1 MMKSQQDKMALIFL
15 IADVFG
21 CVYMDVVA
29 FCSSKSAGVFGF
41 SLGCTVKKLLAK

>member
-1 MMKSQQDKMALIFL
+1 MALIFL

-21 CVYMDVVA
+21 SLYMEIVA

-41 SLGCTVKKLLAK
+41 SLGHTVKKLFAK